1 MSKTRLWLHLE
12 AALPS
17 QLEPVE
23 PDCVSVLQP
32 AYSKLVPA
40 EGMPLSQYPGLRG
53 DLILTF
59 DTQFPPKLS
68 PESKRLIKHALS
80 I

>member
-1 MSKTRLWLHLE
+1 
-12 AALPS
+12 
-17 QLEPVE
+17 
-23 PDCVSVLQP
+23 
-32 AYSKLVPA
+32 
-40 EGMPLSQYPGLRG
+40 MPLSQYPGLRG

-80 I
+80 L